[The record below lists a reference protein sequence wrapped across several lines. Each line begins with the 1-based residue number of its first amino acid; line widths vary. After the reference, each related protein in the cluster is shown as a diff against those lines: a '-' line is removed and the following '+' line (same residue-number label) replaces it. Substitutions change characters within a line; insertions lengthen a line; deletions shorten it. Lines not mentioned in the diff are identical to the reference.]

1 MYKLDKKELDYR
13 QKMRGKYPEGQ
24 RWYAAMAHIGR
35 EKYVLDFI
43 KDELTDQGVEDA
55 FLPIVEPGVLT
66 PYLAPGTQSRFLF
79 RSYLFLQC
87 AMTDTIYSAICEH
100 PHVFQVLGRAYRIP
114 SVLDDGEVSNLRQ
127 ILRAECNPELVS
139 RGHVGEEAEIVAGL
153 MAGIRGRVLYVN
165 EKEVKLEVSFSFFN
179 GQNAVAVVVPR
190 VCVRILTDSHQNNRA
205 GELIY
210 A

>member
-1 MYKLDKKELDYR
+1 MYKLDKKELEYR
-13 QKMRGKYPEGQ
+13 LKMRGKYPEGQ

-35 EKYVLDFI
+35 EKHVLNFI
-43 KDELTDQGVEDA
+43 QDELTDQGVGDA

-66 PYLAPGTQSRFLF
+66 PYLEAGARSRFLF

-87 AMTDTIYSAICEH
+87 AMTDSIYSAICEH
-100 PHVFQVLGRAYRIP
+100 PSVFQILGRAYRIP
-114 SVLDDGEVSNLRQ
+114 SDLDDGEVRNLRQ

-139 RGHVGEEAEIVAGL
+139 RSHIGEEAEIVAGL
-153 MAGIRGRVLYVN
+153 MAGIRGRVLYVSA
-165 EKEVKLEVSFSFFN
+165 KEVKLEVSFSFFN

-190 VCVRILTDSHQNNRA
+190 VCVRIMTGSHQNNRV
-205 GELIY
+205 GELCY